1 MAKVKYIAPGWVPK
15 AQPASR
21 EKLESFFIGRAPIEE
36 DTTDITLPYQD
47 NIKQPHLRGPLT
59 VNTEWKKLIQD

>member
-1 MAKVKYIAPGWVPK
+1 MAKIKYIAPGWVPK
-15 AQPASR
+15 TQPAR
-21 EKLESFFIGRAPIEE
+21 EKLESFFIGKVQVDE

-59 VNTEWKKLIQD
+59 INTKWKKLIQD

>member
-1 MAKVKYIAPGWVPK
+1 MAKIKYIAPGWVPK
-15 AQPASR
+15 PQPAR
-21 EKLESFFIGRAPIEE
+21 EKLESFFIGKVQVDE

>member
-1 MAKVKYIAPGWVPK
+1 MAKIKYIAPGWVPK
-15 AQPASR
+15 TQPSR
-21 EKLESFFIGRAPIEE
+21 EKLESFFIGKVQVDE

-59 VNTEWKKLIQD
+59 VDTEWKKLIQD

>member
-1 MAKVKYIAPGWVPK
+1 MAKVKYIAPGRVPK
-15 AQPASR
+15 SQPAR

-59 VNTEWKKLIQD
+59 IDTEWKKLIQD

>member
-1 MAKVKYIAPGWVPK
+1 MAKIKYIAPGWVPK
-15 AQPASR
+15 TQPTR
-21 EKLESFFIGRAPIEE
+21 EKLESFFIGKVQVDE

>member
-15 AQPASR
+15 TQPSR
-21 EKLESFFIGRAPIEE
+21 EKLGSFFIGKAPFEE
-36 DTTDITLPYQD
+36 DTTDITIPYQD
-47 NIKQPHLRGPLT
+47 NVKQPHLRGPLT

>member
-1 MAKVKYIAPGWVPK
+1 MAKIKYIAPGWVPK
-15 AQPASR
+15 AQPSAQ
-21 EKLESFFIGRAPIEE
+21 KDESFFIGRAPREE

-59 VNTEWKKLIQD
+59 VDTEWKKLIQD